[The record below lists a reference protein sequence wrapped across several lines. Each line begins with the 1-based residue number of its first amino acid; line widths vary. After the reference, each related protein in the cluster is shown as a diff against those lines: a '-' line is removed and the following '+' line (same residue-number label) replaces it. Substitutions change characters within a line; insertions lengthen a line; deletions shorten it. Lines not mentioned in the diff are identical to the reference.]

1 MHAASA
7 RKKSGGIS
15 DMAVSIDRENRIFT
29 LHTKNTSYQMKA
41 DEMDVLIHT
50 YYGARI
56 DDSDLSQLVIHCGRG
71 FSGNL
76 YENGKGDRNY
86 TLDVLPQEYS
96 CFGTGDYRITALRV
110 KNPDGSQA
118 CTLRYKKYE
127 LSQGKYSLD
136 GLPAVYADPGE
147 AETLSIWMEDPFS
160 HLEVILR
167 YGVLPELD
175 IITRE
180 AEIVNRGGSPV
191 VLKKAASMNLDIQY
205 GDFDWLTFHGRH
217 TMERNIQRTVLEHGV
232 QAVGSVRGTSSHHY
246 NPFAVLC
253 EKNTDEDR
261 GGCYGFSFLYSGEF
275 LLETEKDQIS
285 QTRLICGIHP
295 DDFSWTLEPGEAFQ
309 TPEVMMTYSGSGF
322 GQMSRNFHKV
332 IREHICR
339 GEWKK
344 KRRPVLINNWEG
356 TYFNFTGDKLV
367 SMAKDAGKLGIELF
381 VMDDGWFGKRDD
393 DNSGLGD
400 WFPNEKKL
408 GCTLKRLGERINEA
422 GMQFGIWFEPEGI
435 SEDSDLFRAHS
446 DWAVQIAGRR
456 PDLSRNQLMLD
467 ISRKDVQDYII
478 ERLCSILSEAPI
490 TYVKWDMNRSICDK
504 YTKGLDADHQG
515 EFSHRFVL
523 GLYRILET
531 LNQRFPHLLIEGCSG
546 GGGRFDAGMLYYTPQ
561 IWCSDNTDAI
571 GRLDIQRGTSYCYPV
586 STMGAHVSAV
596 PNHQTGRVTPL
607 QTRGRVA
614 MAGTFGY
621 ELDLS
626 SMTEKEKEEV
636 KRQVEFFKKHYDL
649 IQYGEYYRLRSP
661 KDGCSVW
668 EFVDEE
674 GKEALVTAVYSYVI
688 SNSPFV
694 NVKVHGLKPDAVYR
708 VQLLKNEDT
717 DPWFEQSELARDRI
731 LSGNALEQAGI
742 VIPGAGK
749 DYQSWQFYISLL
761 EEQE

>member
-1 MHAASA
+1 
-7 RKKSGGIS
+7 
-15 DMAVSIDRENRIFT
+15 MAVCIDKENRIFT
-29 LHTKNTSYQMKA
+29 LHTQNTSYQMKV

-56 DDSDLSQLVIHCGRG
+56 DNSDLSQLVVQCDRG
-71 FSGNL
+71 FSGNP
-76 YENGKGDRNY
+76 YEKGKESRSY
-86 TLDVLPQEYS
+86 SLDTLPQEYS
-96 CFGTGDYRITALRV
+96 CFGTGDYRISALRV

-118 CTLRYKKYE
+118 CTLRFKTFE
-127 LSQGKYSLD
+127 VFQGKYSLD
-136 GLPAVYADPGE
+136 GLPAVYANAEE

-160 HLEVILR
+160 HLEVVLR

-180 AEIVNRGGSPV
+180 VEIANRSGIPI
-191 VLKKAASMNLDIQY
+191 VLEKVASMNLDFQY
-205 GDFDWLTFHGRH
+205 GDFDWLTFYGRH
-217 TMERNIQRTVLEHGV
+217 AMERNIQRKKLSHGV
-232 QAVGSVRGTSSHHY
+232 QAIGSVRGTSSHHY
-246 NPFAVLC
+246 NPFSVLC
-253 EKNTDEDR
+253 EKNTDEDK
-261 GGCYGFSFLYSGEF
+261 GQCYGFSFLYSGEF
-275 LLETEKDQIS
+275 LMETEKDQIN

-295 DDFSWTLEPGEAFQ
+295 DDFSWTLEPDETFQ
-309 TPEVMMTYSGSGF
+309 TPEVMMTFSRSGF
-322 GQMSRNFHKV
+322 GQMSRNFHKT
-332 IREHICR
+332 IREHVCR

-367 SMAKDAGKLGIELF
+367 SMAEDAEKLGIELF

-400 WFPNEKKL
+400 WFPNENKL
-408 GCTLKRLGERINEA
+408 GCTLKKLGERINA
-422 GMQFGIWFEPEGI
+422 TGMLYGIWFEPEAI
-435 SEDSDLFRAHS
+435 SEDSDLYRLHPE
-446 DWAVQIAGRR
+446 WAVRIPGRT
-456 PDLSRNQLMLD
+456 PNLSRNQLMLD
-467 ISRKDVQDYII
+467 ISRIDVQDYII

-490 TYVKWDMNRSICDK
+490 TYIKWDMNRSICDK

-515 EFSHRFVL
+515 EFSHRFIL

-531 LNQRFPHLLIEGCSG
+531 LNQRFPQLLIEGCSG

-571 GRLDIQRGTSYCYPV
+571 GRLDIQYGTSFCYPV
-586 STMGAHVSAV
+586 SSMGSHVSAV

-607 QTRGRVA
+607 ETRGRVA
-614 MAGTFGY
+614 MSGTFGY
-621 ELDLS
+621 ELDLA
-626 SMTEKEKEEV
+626 SMTEEEKKEV
-636 KRQVEFFKKHYDL
+636 KRQVEFFKKYYEL
-649 IQYGEYYRLRSP
+649 IQYGEYYRLKSP
-661 KDGCSVW
+661 KEGCSVW
-668 EFVDEE
+668 EFVDKE

-688 SNSPFV
+688 ANSPFV
-694 NVKVHGLKPDAVYR
+694 KVNIHGLKRDAVYR

-717 DPWFEQSELARDRI
+717 DLCFEESELAQDHI
-731 LSGNALEQAGI
+731 FSGNALEQAGI